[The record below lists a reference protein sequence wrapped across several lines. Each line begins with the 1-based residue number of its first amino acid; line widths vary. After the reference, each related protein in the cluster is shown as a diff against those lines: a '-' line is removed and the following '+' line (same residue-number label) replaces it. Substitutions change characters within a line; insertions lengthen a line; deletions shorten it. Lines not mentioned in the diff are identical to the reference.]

1 MPSKS
6 VVHDQTPERHLL
18 DRRFRVM
25 IVDDLKRLVKW
36 EDLDCSIVA
45 EARNGR
51 DALAKAREMHPDI
64 VIADIRMPVM
74 DGLQL
79 AEELLALNP
88 CTRVLLLTAYRD
100 FQYARQAV
108 RLGVCSFVL
117 KNEMDAVKLASEV
130 RDMQESWVRS
140 AQEHGA
146 ARRERLKWY
155 ALAVSRGDRPADA
168 VPVFGSRGSVAIILL
183 AVDSPL
189 STILPPHSEVQVPT
203 DHAIISRTPLL
214 DVIDTCELAH
224 LHSNV
229 YVAMARIERV
239 YDGRELQAHTESLV
253 RSMRKVVHELSGLA
267 TTAFYSVVDCK
278 DVRHATPVLERL
290 FEAATYRYSMKP
302 DSSHDI
308 SRFEHCSCDT
318 RVLEM
323 LSTYEMRLTSAL
335 TERSDVEIG
344 QIEDEFQE
352 VFEANLLTEQ
362 TIVRVLE
369 FYIHVMEQALINTAA
384 VSASRTV
391 REVLRNLLTNRHRAS
406 DLGGILTDLYG
417 RCMQASPEPAVHRYS
432 FRVRKAMRFIESH
445 YHKNIGVPD
454 MAATASL
461 SIPRFS
467 ALFRSETGLSPAA
480 YLAEYR
486 IERACRLLV
495 DSTMRIGEI
504 AAATGYSSAQYF
516 SRVLRE
522 HTGKTPVEYRE
533 EHAQT

>member
-1 MPSKS
+1 MI
-6 VVHDQTPERHLL
+6 VDD
-18 DRRFRVM
+18 DRLA
-25 IVDDLKRLVKW
+25 VDDLKRLVHW
-36 EDLDCSIVA
+36 DELGCSIVA

-108 RLGVCSFVL
+108 RLGVSSFVL
-117 KNEMDAVKLASEV
+117 KNEMDAAKLTSEI
-130 RDMQESWVRS
+130 RDMQSSWVRS

-155 ALAVSRGDRPADA
+155 ALAVSRGDRPADP
-168 VPVFGSRGSVAIILL
+168 VPVFGNRGSGAIILL

-214 DVIDTCELAH
+214 DVIDACELAH

-239 YDGRELQAHTESLV
+239 YDGRELLAHTESLV
-253 RSMRKVVHELSGLA
+253 RSIRKVVRRISGLA
-267 TTAFYSVVDCK
+267 TTAFYSVVDCR
-278 DVRHATPVLERL
+278 DVQYATPVLERL
-290 FEAATYRYSMKP
+290 LEAATYRYSMKP

-308 SRFEHCSCDT
+308 SEFQQCSSDT
-318 RVLEM
+318 RLVEM
-323 LSTYEMRLTSAL
+323 LLAHETRLTSAL
-335 TERSDVEIG
+335 AERSDVEVG

-352 VFEANLLTEQ
+352 ILETSLLTEQ

-384 VSASRTV
+384 VAAARTV
-391 REVLRNLLTNRHRAS
+391 REVLRSLLTGRRRAA

-417 RCMQASPEPAVHRYS
+417 RCMQTSSEAAVHRYS

-445 YHKNIGVPD
+445 YHENIGVPD

-495 DSTMRIGEI
+495 ESTMRIGEV

-533 EHAQT
+533 EHAST